1 MNGRGRLTQPLD
13 KVRPV
18 MDQQR
23 SRLGHAHGKLVQC
36 VQQGGLFLAV
46 SQNAGLVLVKPLIFR
61 KCLRV
66 PGPKLADAVIQK
78 APPGGG
84 SFPDQIQVLRA
95 EQHTL
100 KNTGQLAAVF
110 QLDAVR
116 PQHPPR
122 PPVQLRLQQ
131 KLSISGKHIPL
142 QKGVIHAELDQLPVI
157 SGPMADA
164 GEIGHRFQQIRL
176 SLGVVTVDHI
186 DIRVKRSV

>member
-1 MNGRGRLTQPLD
+1 ME
-13 KVRPV
+13 
-18 MDQQR
+18 
-23 SRLGHAHGKLVQC
+23 
-36 VQQGGLFLAV
+36 
-46 SQNAGLVLVKPLIFR
+46 PLI
-61 KCLRV
+61 LRQRQGV

-95 EQHTL
+95 KQHAL

-131 KLSISGKHIPL
+131 KVPLPGKHISL
-142 QKGVIHAELDQLPVI
+142 QKGVVHAELDQLPVI
-157 SGPMADA
+157 SGPVADA
-164 GEIGHRFQQIRL
+164 GEIGHRLQQIGF

-186 DIRVKRSV
+186 DIRVKCSV